1 MIEYTNGDA
10 IRFLITFKN
19 ENGALFD
26 PSSTWGKVYDSSS
39 TVVASVTGL
48 TRVETGSYTH
58 DWQSDPASVAL
69 GVGAFEAYGLSGSLT
84 YRRREKL
91 FQLV

>member
-1 MIEYTNGDA
+1 MLDYTNGDA
-10 IRFLITFKN
+10 VRFLVNFRD

-26 PSSTWGKVYDSSS
+26 PSSTWGKIYDSSS
-39 TVVASVTGL
+39 TVVASVTAL
-48 TRVETGSYTH
+48 TRVSTGAYRY
-58 DWQSDPASVAL
+58 DWQTDPATVAA
-69 GVGAFEAYGLSGSLT
+69 GGGAFEAFGLSGTLT